1 MAKDLLRRK
10 LRNRLEQIS
19 ERRRAEKS
27 KKACQN
33 LISTPQFQD
42 ASVIMM
48 FLSLPEEIDT
58 TEAIRYGWREGKT
71 ITVPKVY
78 WEEKY
83 MIPVKIN
90 SFNDGFST
98 EVAGLRNPLTA
109 ESVPLEQ
116 IDLVV
121 TPALGFDRRGH
132 RIGRSGGF
140 YDRFFGNEK
149 LRAKKCGF
157 GFAEQILETDLVPA
171 AATDVPIDFLVTDE
185 QIIYFDK
192 Q

>member
-1 MAKDLLRRK
+1 MRQK
-10 LRNRLEQIS
+10 LRNCLKQIDQIK
-19 ERRRAEKS
+19 RAEKS
-27 KKACQN
+27 EKACQN
-33 LISTPQFQD
+33 LVSTPQFQD

-58 TEAIRYGWREGKT
+58 TEAIRYGWREGK
-71 ITVPKVY
+71 IIVVPRVY

-90 SFNDGFST
+90 SFDEGFSI
-98 EVAGLRNPLTA
+98 EVAGLRNPLA
-109 ESVPLEQ
+109 DVPVPLEQ

-121 TPALGFDRRGH
+121 TPALGFDRAGH

-140 YDRFFGNEK
+140 YDRFFGSVE

-157 GFAEQILETDLVPA
+157 GFVEQVLETDLVPA

-185 QIIYFDK
+185 QILYFDT
-192 Q
+192 QFHPS

>member
-1 MAKDLLRRK
+1 MVKDSLRQR
-10 LRNRLEQIS
+10 LRNCLEQIT
-19 ERRRAEKS
+19 EEQRAEKS
-27 KKACQN
+27 RKACQN
-33 LISTPQFQD
+33 LVSMLQFQD
-42 ASVIMM
+42 ASVIMI

-58 TEAIRYGWREGKT
+58 TQAIEYGWREGKT

-98 EVAGLRNPLTA
+98 EIGGLRNPLTA
-109 ESVPLEQ
+109 EPVPLEL

-121 TPALGFDRRGH
+121 TPALGFDRAGH
-132 RIGRSGGF
+132 RVGRSGGF
-140 YDRFFGNEK
+140 YDRFFASEK

-157 GFAEQILETDLVPA
+157 GFAEQFLETDLVPV
-171 AATDVPIDFLVTDE
+171 AATDVPVDFLVTDE
-185 QIIYFDK
+185 QIIYFK
-192 Q
+192 

>member
-1 MAKDLLRRK
+1 MAKNSLRLK
-10 LRNRLEQIS
+10 LRKSLERIS
-19 ERRRAEKS
+19 KEQRAQKS

-33 LISTPQFQD
+33 LISTPQFRS

-58 TEAIRYGWREGKT
+58 AQAIEYGWREGKT

-83 MIPVKIN
+83 MIPVKID
-90 SFNDGFST
+90 SFDDAFST
-98 EVAGLRNPLTA
+98 EVAGLRNPLTD
-109 ESVPLEQ
+109 ESVPIEQ

-121 TPALGFDRRGH
+121 TPALGFDRAGH

-140 YDRFFGNEK
+140 YDRFFGSVK
-149 LRAKKCGF
+149 LKAKKCGF
-157 GFAEQILETDLVPA
+157 AFTEQVLETDSVPA
-171 AATDVPIDFLVTDE
+171 AATDVPVDFLVTDE

>member
-1 MAKDLLRRK
+1 MVKDLLRQK
-10 LRNRLEQIS
+10 LRNCLEQIT
-19 ERRRAEKS
+19 EEQRAEKS

-33 LISTPQFQD
+33 LISTPQFRS
-42 ASVIMM
+42 ASVIMI

-58 TEAIRYGWREGKT
+58 TQAIEYGWREGKT

-98 EVAGLRNPLTA
+98 EIGGLRNPLTD
-109 ESVPLEQ
+109 ESVPLEL

-121 TPALGFDRRGH
+121 TPALGFDRAGH

-140 YDRFFGNEK
+140 YDRFFAEQK

-157 GFAEQILETDLVPA
+157 GFAEQVLEDDLVPA
-171 AATDVPIDFLVTDE
+171 TVTDIPIDFLVTDE
-185 QIIYFDK
+185 QIIYFK
-192 Q
+192 

>member
-1 MAKDLLRRK
+1 MVKDSLRLK
-10 LRNRLEQIS
+10 LRKSLERINKEQ
-19 ERRRAEKS
+19 RAQKS

-48 FLSLPEEIDT
+48 FLSLPDEIDT
-58 TEAIRYGWREGKT
+58 TEAIQHGWHEGKT
-71 ITVPKVY
+71 IIVPKVY

-83 MIPVKIN
+83 MIPVKID
-90 SFNDGFST
+90 SFDDAFST
-98 EVAGLRNPLTA
+98 EVAGLRNPVTD

-121 TPALGFDRRGH
+121 TPALGFDRTGH

-140 YDRFFGNEK
+140 YDRFFSNEK

-157 GFAEQILETDLVPA
+157 GFKEQVLETDLVPA
-171 AATDVPIDFLVTDE
+171 AVTDVPVDFLVTDE

>member
-1 MAKDLLRRK
+1 MRQK
-10 LRNRLEQIS
+10 LRNCLEQID
-19 ERRRAEKS
+19 EKQRAEKS

-42 ASVIMM
+42 ASVIMI
-48 FLSLPEEIDT
+48 FLSLPDETDT
-58 TEAIRYGWREGKT
+58 TEAIRYGWREGKI

-83 MIPVKIN
+83 MIPVKID
-90 SFNDGFST
+90 SFDDAFST
-98 EVAGLRNPLTA
+98 EVAGLRNPVTD

-121 TPALGFDRRGH
+121 TPALGFDRAGH

-140 YDRFFGNEK
+140 YDRFFAHEK
-149 LRAKKCGF
+149 LRAKKCGL
-157 GFAEQILETDLVPA
+157 GFKEQVLETDLVPA